1 MNNIRDIPSNQ
12 FVILYIPVC
21 YHTVPQVKYRAVT
34 GKLSTDG
41 FRDIDIIPLR
51 LDMVSQLDGMSF
63 HQNGRISHHE
73 CSY

>member
-34 GKLSTDG
+34 GKLTSDG
-41 FRDIDIIPLR
+41 FRDIDNYSIVTRYGQPTGWDELP
-51 LDMVSQLDGMSF
+51 SEWENFS
-63 HQNGRISHHE
+63 S
-73 CSY
+73 